1 MILKIRSIQEV
12 KLHTMNQKIYM
23 HTLNAYI
30 HIYKKIKLLK
40 KHYACNLL
48 TFEPNNL

>member
-23 HTLNAYI
+23 HTLNAYN
-30 HIYKKIKLLK
+30 KKIKLLK